1 MAKGRFV
8 SYLRVST
15 DRQGRSGLG
24 LDAQRKAVA
33 DYLNGG
39 SWKLL
44 GEFVEV
50 ESGRRADRPEFEKA
64 LAMCRAHRAA
74 LVVAKVDRLARS
86 QSFLARVLEA
96 GADVRFCDLPQI
108 EGPTGK
114 FLLQSMMAV
123 AELEAGLISTRT
135 KLALAAAKARGK
147 KLGGV
152 RRRHS
157 DGALVIGTKATAA
170 AARAGRVRRA
180 VQRATDLAPLIRRL
194 DPDGDLSLRELAG
207 LLNDEGV
214 PTATGKGEWTAA
226 GVARLRQ
233 RLADI
238 A

>member
-1 MAKGRFV
+1 MTKGRFV

-24 LDAQRKAVA
+24 LEAQRKAVA

-74 LVVAKVDRLARS
+74 LIVAKVDRLARS

-135 KLALAAAKARGK
+135 KVALAAAKSRGK

-152 RRRHS
+152 RRRRS
-157 DGALVIGTKATAA
+157 DGTPVIGTKATAA